1 VLQPIEPPTALTD
14 AFERVVHGL
23 PHQPEFHGV
32 EIVTTGIRRN
42 RDGLAL
48 SIMVDMDGG
57 VDIATCQRI
66 AARVNVA
73 LEAFPD
79 PYTLEVESAGLN
91 RPLVKPADYDR
102 FIGEDVKIVS
112 TLVINSAKTHRG
124 KLAGVRG
131 TNIILETPQGELP
144 IPIEVVKSA
153 NIEYDIRN
161 DLQRAKRRKKE
172 NKKL

>member
-1 VLQPIEPPTALTD
+1 MSLSPEPTALTD
-14 AFERVVHGL
+14 AFERVVFGL
-23 PHQPEFHGV
+23 PHQPEFKGV

-48 SIMVDMDGG
+48 SIMIDEDGG
-57 VDIATCQRI
+57 VDIKTCERI

-73 LEAFPD
+73 LEAFTQS
-79 PYTLEVESAGLN
+79 YTLEVESAGLN

-102 FIGEDVKIVS
+102 FTGENVKIVS

-124 KLAGVRG
+124 KLAGLRG

-144 IPIEVVKSA
+144 IPLEVVKTA
-153 NIEYDIRN
+153 NIEYDIRA
-161 DLQRAKRRKKE
+161 DLTRAKRLKKDM
-172 NKKL
+172 KL